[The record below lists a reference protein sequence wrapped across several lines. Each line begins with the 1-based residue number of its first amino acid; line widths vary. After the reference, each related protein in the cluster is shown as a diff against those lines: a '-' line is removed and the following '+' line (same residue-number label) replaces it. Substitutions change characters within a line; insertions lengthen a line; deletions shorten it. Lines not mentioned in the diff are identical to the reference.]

1 MSNRRR
7 QFVGNTERRC
17 VPLAQLVPSAQRR
30 AALAKPVA
38 HGRGRAVLIA
48 LAILFTSSLSAQE
61 MSDTNAVEAGREAL
75 DGKVTFPWYD
85 ADSDGIQRLNVQPP
99 ADLKNR
105 ESKWERTIKA
115 SKPRRSW
122 EMPDWLWTILEVL
135 GWTLLVI
142 ALVAVG
148 YFLIRAFLE
157 AEAGHASGA
166 AFTDG
171 VMGSGDIDRVESL
184 PFQLK
189 APQTDLLSEARRH
202 YEAGNYKD
210 AIIYL
215 YSYQLVELD
224 KHQLI
229 RLTKGKTNR
238 QYLREIRRRGDLFG
252 TLQTSMLAFEDVFF
266 GNHSLERGRFE
277 SCWNGL
283 DAFHRSLE
291 QATV

>member
-1 MSNRRR
+1 
-7 QFVGNTERRC
+7 
-17 VPLAQLVPSAQRR
+17 
-30 AALAKPVA
+30 
-38 HGRGRAVLIA
+38 
-48 LAILFTSSLSAQE
+48 
-61 MSDTNAVEAGREAL
+61 
-75 DGKVTFPWYD
+75 
-85 ADSDGIQRLNVQPP
+85 
-99 ADLKNR
+99 
-105 ESKWERTIKA
+105 
-115 SKPRRSW
+115 
-122 EMPDWLWTILEVL
+122 
-135 GWTLLVI
+135 
-142 ALVAVG
+142 
-148 YFLIRAFLE
+148 
-157 AEAGHASGA
+157 
-166 AFTDG
+166 
-171 VMGSGDIDRVESL
+171 MGPGDIDRVESL

>member
-1 MSNRRR
+1 MSLRER
-7 QFVGNTERRC
+7 QYEAGFEYSAWARKLCTV
-17 VPLAQLVPSAQRR
+17 VVMVLLVPPS
-30 AALAKPVA
+30 LA
-38 HGRGRAVLIA
+38 GQL
-48 LAILFTSSLSAQE
+48 
-61 MSDTNAVEAGREAL
+61 SDTEAVEAGREAL
-75 DGKVTFPWYD
+75 DGAARFPWYD
-85 ADSDGIQRLNVQPP
+85 SDSDGIRRFDVEPP

-105 ESKWERTIKA
+105 GSKWERRIKPKNLTPW
-115 SKPRRSW
+115 S
-122 EMPDWLWTILEVL
+122 MPVWLWTVLEVL
-135 GWTLLVI
+135 GWTLLVM

-148 YFLIRAFLE
+148 YFLVRAFLI
-157 AEAGHASGA
+157 AETGHANGGS
-166 AFTDG
+166 FTEG
-171 VMGSGDIDRVESL
+171 VLGPGDADRVESL

-238 QYLREIRRRGDLFG
+238 QYLREVRRRGDLFSSLR
-252 TLQTSMLAFEDVFF
+252 TTMYAFEDVFF
-266 GNHSLERGRFE
+266 GNHALDRGRFE
-277 SCWNGL
+277 SCWSGL
-283 DAFHRSLE
+283 DLFRQSLE